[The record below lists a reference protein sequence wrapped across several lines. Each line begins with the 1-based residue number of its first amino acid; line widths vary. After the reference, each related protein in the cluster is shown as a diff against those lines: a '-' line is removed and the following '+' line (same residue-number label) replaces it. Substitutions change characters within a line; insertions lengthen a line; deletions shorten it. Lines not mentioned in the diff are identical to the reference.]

1 MSYLSRLRSTYA
13 LVLAWLAVG
22 SSLLQALQLAVAG
35 LSPVLGGVD
44 TEVLTGAAETVKR
57 WATKIWLEA
66 SKEIYWGK
74 FFGEGEQSIVQLK
87 TELEKGPGDKV
98 TFTLLRKLAGAGV
111 DDDATLEGNE
121 EALVWYSDSVTLTQ
135 KRNAVRLAGRMSERR
150 TAFDQKL
157 GAKTQ
162 LKTWLAEV
170 MDTQCFTGFDSAPS
184 VVVYGGDAVSTATID
199 AADKFTP
206 ALIDKAIAKAKK
218 AVPKIWPVRYQGKDY
233 YVVVVHTDIGFDLR
247 RDPEWQQTQREANLQ
262 GLNNPI
268 FTGML
273 GMWGGAI
280 VHEHEA
286 VPISVTYGAGGN
298 LPGASNMFLGRQ
310 AGVMAYG
317 ARPEAWEKE
326 FDYKNKVGFAIGAIW
341 KFKKAVF
348 NAADNSYIAIRT
360 YRSNN

>member
-1 MSYLSRLRSTYA
+1 MSILHRLRTTLA
-13 LVLAWLAVG
+13 LFIAWLAIG
-22 SSLLQALQLAVAG
+22 STISQALQLALAG
-35 LSPVLGGVD
+35 LAPVLGGVD
-44 TEVLTGAAETVKR
+44 TEVLTGAAEAVKR

-74 FFGEGEQSIVQLK
+74 FIQENENAIIQLK

-98 TFTLLRKLAGAGV
+98 TYTLLRKLTGAGV

-121 EALVWYSDSVTLTQ
+121 EPLSWYSDSVTLAQ

-162 LKTWLAEV
+162 LKTWLAET
-170 MDTQCFTGFDSAPS
+170 MDSQMFTGFDSAPT
-184 VVVYGGDAVSTATID
+184 VVVYGGDATSTATID

-218 AVPKIWPVRYQGKDY
+218 AVPKIWPVRYMGKDY

-247 RDPEWQQTQREANLQ
+247 RDPEWQQVQREANLQ

-273 GMWGGAI
+273 GMWQGAI
-280 VHEHEA
+280 IHEHEA

-298 LPGASNMFLGRQ
+298 VPGASNMFLGRQ
-310 AGVMAYG
+310 AGIMAYG

-326 FDYKNKVGFAIGAIW
+326 FDYGSKAGFAIGAIW

-360 YRSNN
+360 ARTNN